1 MVIEEKDKKTQQ
13 GQPQD
18 SGGNQ
23 QQPETYQDAYWSWVN
38 TSLQQ
43 HKDAVE
49 KAGNKLTTASE
60 AVDPAKE
67 ALKAARENQLS
78 FRRALVNESKP
89 VRKENDETMA
99 RRAALIKSGGDLLS
113 ALAVGINAYGK
124 NGAGVVPTLAE
135 NSPLKE
141 LDKLN
146 RLQKEYAKR
155 KEAWESIEKK
165 LRDDEMSA
173 KTTEASEAYQEA
185 VNKMKLAQAAYD
197 KKLTGYNDAYQSI
210 QEYIGDMALEETRL
224 KNRLQLKRTPSA
236 SGGSG
241 KANRTISDQK
251 AEQEAENNRIKAER
265 TIAQNEFKTDGE
277 LRKWD
282 TAKRAE
288 VDKYIR
294 EGYSAYE
301 AIDMVTSGKKPEAK
315 RKAQKDAKDAQEAA
329 EGFKVMYD
337 SAIAKGFTPEQAAQ
351 AAQNVINNMYPHLTL
366 GYPYK

>member
-1 MVIEEKDKKTQQ
+1 MGIEEKDKAQQ

-18 SGGNQ
+18 SEGNK

-43 HKDAVE
+43 SKKAVE
-49 KAGNKLTTASE
+49 EAANNLNTASE
-60 AVDPAKE
+60 AVDPTKE
-67 ALKAARENQLS
+67 ALKAARENELS
-78 FRRALVNESKP
+78 FRQALVNESKP

-135 NSPLKE
+135 NSPLRE
-141 LDKLN
+141 LDKIN
-146 RLQKEYAKR
+146 QLQEEYAKR

-165 LRDDEMSA
+165 LRMEEKSA
-173 KTTEASEAYQEA
+173 ETAKASEAYQEA
-185 VNKMKLAQAAYD
+185 VNKMKSAQDAYNQ
-197 KKLTGYNDAYQSI
+197 KLTDYNDTYQSI
-210 QEYIGDMALEETRL
+210 QEYIGDMALEETRQ
-224 KNRLQLKRTPSA
+224 KHSLQLKRTPSA

-265 TIAQNEFKTDGE
+265 TIAQNEFKTDRE

-294 EGYSAYE
+294 QGYSAYE
-301 AIDMVTSGKKPEAK
+301 AIEMVASGKTPEAIAK
-315 RKAQKDAKDAQEAA
+315 TQKDAKDAQEAA

-337 SAIAKGFTPEQAAQ
+337 AAIQKGFTPEQATQ

-366 GYPYK
+366 GYPYM

>member
-13 GQPQD
+13 GQPQG
-18 SGGNQ
+18 SEGNQ

-43 HKDAVE
+43 HKNAVE
-49 KAGNKLTTASE
+49 EAGNKLNTTSE
-60 AVDPAKE
+60 AIDPAKE

-89 VRKENDETMA
+89 VRKENDEKMA

-141 LDKLN
+141 LEKMNKL
-146 RLQKEYAKR
+146 QAEYTKR

-173 KTTEASEAYQEA
+173 KTAEASEAYQEA

-197 KKLTGYNDAYQSI
+197 KKLTDYNDTYQSI
-210 QEYIGDMALEETRL
+210 QEYIGDMALEDKRQ

-236 SGGSG
+236 SGGSR
-241 KANRTISDQK
+241 NTSNIISAQK
-251 AEQEAENNRIKAER
+251 AEQKAENDRIKAER
-265 TIAQNEFKTDGE
+265 TVAQDEFKANRE
-277 LRKWD
+277 LSRWD

-288 VDKYIR
+288 VDKYIKQ
-294 EGYSAYE
+294 GYSAYE
-301 AIDMVTSGKKPEAK
+301 AINMVASGKKPGEIA
-315 RKAQKDAKDAQEAA
+315 KAQKDAKDAQEAA
-329 EGFKVMYD
+329 EGFKIMYD
-337 SAIAKGFTPEQAAQ
+337 AAIQKGFTPEQATQ
-351 AAQNVINNMYPHLTL
+351 AAQNVINETYPHLTL
-366 GYPYK
+366 GYPYM